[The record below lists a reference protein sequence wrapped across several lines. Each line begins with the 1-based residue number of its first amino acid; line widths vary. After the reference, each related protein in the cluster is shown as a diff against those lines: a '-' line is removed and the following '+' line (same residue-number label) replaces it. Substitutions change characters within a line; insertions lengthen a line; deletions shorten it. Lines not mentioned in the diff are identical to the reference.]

1 MIKKFKLYENEDVT
15 KDIDSERI
23 PEKKEKEIVKKEID
37 KPAQQEEKKEVVK
50 ESITSFNDFLN
61 EGDGGGSTGSG
72 DGGGSAYA
80 TLGTSYGMGN
90 VIAPQPSSTPGD
102 VAGSQKGS
110 GDLPAYD
117 NGKYFG
123 KKPVKQKKTSKK
135 KRHEGT
141 DSTKEQMYITSFS
154 DWINNGM

>member
-1 MIKKFKLYENEDVT
+1 
-15 KDIDSERI
+15 
-23 PEKKEKEIVKKEID
+23 
-37 KPAQQEEKKEVVK
+37 
-50 ESITSFNDFLN
+50 
-61 EGDGGGSTGSG
+61 
-72 DGGGSAYA
+72 
-80 TLGTSYGMGN
+80 MGN
-90 VIAPQPSSTPGD
+90 IVAPQPSSTPGD

-123 KKPVKQKKTSKK
+123 KKPVKQKKASKK

-154 DWINNGM
+154 DWINSGM